1 MTSNDNQQYVTVEIY
16 NAGNNKLEKQLIT
29 LEEKQDKSFTEL
41 KAEIQAVNNI
51 ALVNSAKIE
60 AYHDAMNT
68 WFVVLTAV
76 IALIGILVSFA
87 GLFREMYK
95 DYKQEKAQKEATGLT
110 EEKVQNMID
119 ASVSKALSGFRLGGK

>member
-1 MTSNDNQQYVTVEIY
+1 MTSNDNQQYVTVEVY

-29 LEEKQDKSFTEL
+29 LGEKQDKSFTEL
-41 KAEIQAVNNI
+41 KAEIQAVSNI

-68 WFVVLTAV
+68 WFVILTAV
-76 IALIGILVSFA
+76 IALMGILVSFA

-95 DYKQEKAQKEATGLT
+95 DHKQEKAERKASVLT
-110 EEKVQNMID
+110 EQRVQDMIN
-119 ASVSKALSGFRLGGK
+119 ASISQALSDLRLAGK